1 MSDSEVQRL
10 PVADWRE
17 MRNEIT
23 ELAAGKKARIAGIL
37 LLLLISAAT
46 TLVLPLTIG
55 WIVDTVT
62 ASGAS
67 EVPAVFWWQL
77 TALVAAALIG
87 GVVEF
92 FGMVALG
99 RVIDTMVADLREKFM
114 SATLDLPET
123 EVERVGV
130 GDIVTRAASDTRN
143 VSEDLPSILPTLS
156 AAIFTIVLTV
166 IGAAAIDWRFG
177 IAFLL
182 ATPLY
187 VRALRWYLPAVPPVY
202 GALRSADSTRGER
215 VLTTLTALPTVTAFQ
230 TGKARVD
237 EIQSATWGVA
247 RWEVRARIM
256 QNRFFGRINLAEAVC
271 LLLIVGCGFVL
282 AARYGTSLGSITAAS
297 LLFLQVTGP
306 ISMLMFVMDDLQ
318 SAAASLARVVGVTKN
333 YAPPPAAPASVV
345 GQDGPVVAV
354 RDASFSYLPEHPV
367 LNGIDLTLHAG
378 EHLAIVGTSG
388 SGKTTLARLIA
399 GVREPASGTIDAS
412 VHRSQIAYLNQEGRV
427 FSATLREN
435 LALAAPDAS
444 DESLT
449 HALSLVGGDSLLAS
463 LPDGLDTELGEEG
476 HRITAADVQL
486 LALARLVLH
495 DPAVAILDEATAE
508 ADSRNSALLD
518 QATAKALEDRS
529 AIVIAHRLSQ
539 ARACDRIV
547 VLEHGSIV
555 EEGTHEELLDA
566 AGRYAELW
574 SVYSAD
580 IHHRNQ
586 VRLG

>member
-1 MSDSEVQRL
+1 MTEVQRL

-17 MRNEIT
+17 MRSEVT
-23 ELAAGKKARIAGIL
+23 ELAAGKKLRITGIL
-37 LLLLISAAT
+37 LLLLIAAAT

-62 ASGAS
+62 ASEAS
-67 EVPAVFWWQL
+67 GIPAVFWWQL
-77 TALVAAALIG
+77 TALVVAALVG

-114 SATLDLPET
+114 AATLDLPET

-143 VSEDLPSILPTLS
+143 VSDDLPGILPTLS
-156 AAIFTIVLTV
+156 AAVFTIVLTV
-166 IGAAAIDWRFG
+166 IGAAAVDWRFG

-182 ATPLY
+182 AAPLY
-187 VRALRWYLPAVPPVY
+187 VRALKWYLPAVPPVY

-230 TGKARVD
+230 AEPARID
-237 EIQSATWGVA
+237 GIQRSTWDVA
-247 RWEVRARIM
+247 RWDVRARIM

-282 AARYGTSLGSITAAS
+282 ASRYGTSLGSITAAS

-318 SAAASLARVVGVTKN
+318 SAAASLARVVGVTRN
-333 YAPPPAAPASVV
+333 YVPPVV
-345 GQDGPVVAV
+345 GDTAAVHQGGPVVAV

-367 LNGIDLTLHAG
+367 LSGIDLTLHPG
-378 EHLAIVGTSG
+378 EHVAIVGTSG

-399 GVREPASGTIDAS
+399 GVREVVSGTIDTS

-427 FSATLREN
+427 FSASLREN
-435 LALAAPDAS
+435 LAFAAPDAT
-444 DESLT
+444 DETLT
-449 HALSLVGGDSLLAS
+449 GALVLVGGDSLLAS

-495 DPAVAILDEATAE
+495 DPVVAILDEATAE
-508 ADSRNSALLD
+508 ADSRNSTLLD
-518 QATAKALEDRS
+518 DATAKALEGRS

-547 VLEHGSIV
+547 VLENGSIV
-555 EEGTHEELLDA
+555 EQGTHDELLEAD
-566 AGRYAELW
+566 GRYAELW
-574 SVYSAD
+574 NVYSAG
-580 IHHRNQ
+580 R
-586 VRLG
+586 RTPTSG

>member
-1 MSDSEVQRL
+1 MTEVQRL

-17 MRNEIT
+17 MRSEVA
-23 ELAAGKKARIAGIL
+23 ELAAGKKLRITGIL
-37 LLLLISAAT
+37 LLLLIAAAT

-62 ASGAS
+62 ATEASGI
-67 EVPAVFWWQL
+67 PAVFWWQL
-77 TALVAAALIG
+77 TALVVAALVG

-114 SATLDLPET
+114 AATLDLPET

-143 VSEDLPSILPTLS
+143 VSDDLPGILPTLS
-156 AAIFTIVLTV
+156 AAVFTIVLTV

-182 ATPLY
+182 AAPLY
-187 VRALRWYLPAVPPVY
+187 VRALKWYLPAVPPVY

-230 TGKARVD
+230 AEPARVD
-237 EIQSATWGVA
+237 GIQRSTWDVA
-247 RWEVRARIM
+247 RWDVRARIM

-282 AARYGTSLGSITAAS
+282 ASRYGTSLGSITAAS

-318 SAAASLARVVGVTKN
+318 SAAASLARVVGATRN
-333 YAPPPAAPASVV
+333 YVAPAAPDTAAVHQ
-345 GQDGPVVAV
+345 GGPVVAV
-354 RDASFSYLPEHPV
+354 RNASFSYLPEHPV
-367 LNGIDLTLHAG
+367 LSGIDLTLHPG
-378 EHLAIVGTSG
+378 EHVAIVGTSG

-399 GVREPASGTIDAS
+399 GVREVVSGTIDTS
-412 VHRSQIAYLNQEGRV
+412 VHRSHIAYLNQEGRV

-435 LALAAPDAS
+435 LAFAAPDAT
-444 DESLT
+444 DETLT
-449 HALSLVGGDSLLAS
+449 GALVLVGGDSLLAS

-495 DPAVAILDEATAE
+495 DPVVAILDEATAE
-508 ADSRNSALLD
+508 ADSRNSTLLD
-518 QATAKALEDRS
+518 DATAKALEGRS
-529 AIVIAHRLSQ
+529 AVVIAHRLSQ

-555 EEGTHEELLDA
+555 EQGTHDELLEAD
-566 AGRYAELW
+566 GRYAELW
-574 SVYSAD
+574 NVYSAG
-580 IHHRNQ
+580 R
-586 VRLG
+586 RTPTSG

>member
-1 MSDSEVQRL
+1 VTEVQRL

-17 MRNEIT
+17 MRSEIT
-23 ELAAGKKARIAGIL
+23 ELASGKKLKIAGIL
-37 LLLLISAAT
+37 LLLLISAAM

-55 WIVDTVT
+55 WIVDSVT
-62 ASGAS
+62 TSDASG
-67 EVPAVFWWQL
+67 VPAVFWWQL
-77 TALVAAALIG
+77 AALVAAALVG

-114 SATLDLPET
+114 AATLELPET

-130 GDIVTRAASDTRN
+130 GDIVTRAATDTRN
-143 VSEDLPSILPTLS
+143 VSDDLPGILPTLS

-182 ATPLY
+182 AAPLY

-202 GALRSADSTRGER
+202 GELRSADSTRGER

-230 TGKARVD
+230 VGPARVD
-237 EIQSATWGVA
+237 GIRSATWDVA

-271 LLLIVGCGFVL
+271 LLLVVGCGFVL

-318 SAAASLARVVGVTKN
+318 SAAASLARVVGVTRN
-333 YAPPPAAPASVV
+333 YVPSAPVKGSGAKHH
-345 GQDGPVVAV
+345 GPVVAV
-354 RDASFSYLPEHPV
+354 RGASFSYLPEHPV
-367 LNGIDLTLHAG
+367 LNGIDLTLRAG
-378 EHLAIVGTSG
+378 EHVAIVGTSG

-399 GVREPASGTIDAS
+399 GVREPVDGTIDAS
-412 VHRSQIAYLNQEGRV
+412 VHRTQIAYLNQEGRV

-435 LALAAPDAS
+435 LRFAAPDAS
-444 DESLT
+444 DERLVQ
-449 HALSLVGGDSLLAS
+449 ALSLVGGDGLLAS
-463 LPDGLDTELGEEG
+463 LPDGLDTELGDEG

-518 QATAKALEDRS
+518 EATAKALEGRS

-539 ARACDRIV
+539 ARVCDRIV

-555 EEGTHEELLDA
+555 EQGTHDDLLEN
-566 AGRYAELW
+566 AGRYSELW
-574 SVYSAD
+574 RVYSAG
-580 IHHRNQ
+580 R
-586 VRLG
+586 RTPASG